1 MTTDTAFPV
10 PENLGIA
17 VYSNNAETI
26 GNTPLVRIN
35 RIIQS
40 SATVLAK
47 VEARNPAFS
56 VKCRVGAAL
65 IADAEQRGVLKA
77 GMHIVEPTS
86 GNTGIALAFVAAA
99 KGYEITLTMPAS
111 MSIERRKVLKALGA
125 NLVLTDPA
133 KGMKGAVEEAERLV
147 AEQSETYF
155 LPQQF
160 NNPANP
166 KIHET
171 TTGPE
176 IFAATAGKVDILV
189 SGVGTGGTISGISRY
204 FKQVQGQDLYSVA
217 VEPAESPIIGQAKR
231 GETLTPG
238 PHKIQGIGANFIP
251 KNLDLDLVDEV
262 ITINSADAVQW
273 ARDAAKKE
281 GIFVGI
287 SSGAALAAAH
297 ALAQRPENA
306 NKIIVVILPDAG
318 ERYLSSILF
327 EDISAD

>member
-1 MTTDTAFPV
+1 MSTDSAFPT
-10 PENLGIA
+10 PNNLGIA
-17 VYSNNAETI
+17 VYSNNAEAI

-40 SATVLAK
+40 PATVLAK
-47 VEARNPAFS
+47 VESRNPAFS
-56 VKCRVGAAL
+56 VKCRIGAAL
-65 IADAEQRGVLKA
+65 IADAEARGVLKA

-99 KGYEITLTMPAS
+99 KGYALTLTMPSS
-111 MSIERRKVLKALGA
+111 MSIERRKVMKALGA

-133 KGMKGAVEEAERLV
+133 KGMRGAVEEAQRLLD
-147 AEQSETYF
+147 ENPNTYF

-160 NNPANP
+160 ENPANP
-166 KIHET
+166 AIHEA

-176 IFAATAGKVDILV
+176 IWEATGGKVDILV
-189 SGVGTGGTISGISRY
+189 AGVGTGGTISGISSY
-204 FKQVQGQDLYSVA
+204 FEKVKKQALYSVA
-217 VEPAESPIIGQAKR
+217 VEPAESPIIDQTKR

-262 ITINSADAVQW
+262 MPIDAATAIDW
-273 ARDAAKKE
+273 ARKTASQE
-281 GIFVGI
+281 GILVGI
-287 SSGAALAAAH
+287 SSGAAMAAAAELAA
-297 ALAQRPENA
+297 RPENA
-306 NKIIVVILPDAG
+306 GKTIVVILPDGG
-318 ERYLSSILF
+318 ERYLSSVLF